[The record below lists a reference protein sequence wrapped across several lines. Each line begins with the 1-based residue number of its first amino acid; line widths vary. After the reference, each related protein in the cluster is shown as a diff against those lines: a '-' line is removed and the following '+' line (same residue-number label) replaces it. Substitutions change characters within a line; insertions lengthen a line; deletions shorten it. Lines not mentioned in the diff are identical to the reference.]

1 MAARSTEPENG
12 ARALD
17 ALVQVRLVRL
27 AELISRR
34 ASQTFEARF
43 GVKNTE
49 LRILVILA
57 RAPKPLAVSELA
69 RRTRIDK
76 AWISRS
82 LAGLCARNL
91 VERVAEPS
99 HPRAPS
105 LRLTEEG
112 LALSRA
118 IAPIAEQHQAD
129 LIAGLSHDAVDR
141 MIDALLVNAE
151 AGLSRDQEG

>member
-1 MAARSTEPENG
+1 MAARSTEPDKG

-17 ALVQVRLVRL
+17 ALVQVKLVRL

-57 RAPKPLAVSELA
+57 RADRPLAVSELA
-69 RRTRIDK
+69 RRARIDK

-105 LRLTEEG
+105 LRLTDEG
-112 LALSRA
+112 IALSCA
-118 IAPIAEQHQAD
+118 IAPIAEQHQVE
-129 LIAGLSHDAVDR
+129 LIAGLSHADVDR
-141 MIDALLVNAE
+141 LVDALLVNAE
-151 AGLSRDQEG
+151 AGLARDQDG